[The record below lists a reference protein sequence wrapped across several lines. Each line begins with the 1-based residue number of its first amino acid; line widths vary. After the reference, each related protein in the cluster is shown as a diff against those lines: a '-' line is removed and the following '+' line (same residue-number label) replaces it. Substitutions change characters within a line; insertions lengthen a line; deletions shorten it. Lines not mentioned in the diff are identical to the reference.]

1 MQKNTEERMKS
12 NYILQSEIQLQ
23 KVRKII
29 QSLNIVKVWENIGA
43 TVNQVGSVKLGLLAK
58 HRDIDFHIYTDELN
72 TKESFDVIAALCAHP
87 RVKKCEFNNL
97 ADTEENC
104 FEWHIWYKDEQNDLW
119 QIDMIQIKRGTQYDG
134 YFENVATQ
142 ILSQMTPVQKETIL
156 KLKYET
162 PDNTKIS
169 GIEYYKAV
177 IQDNVQTYEE
187 LLNWRKKHSFA
198 GIIEW

>member
-1 MQKNTEERMKS
+1 MKS

-23 KVRKII
+23 KAQKII
-29 QSLNIVKVWENIGA
+29 QSLNIVKMWENFGA

-58 HRDIDFHIYTDELN
+58 HRDIDFHIYTDELDVKN
-72 TKESFDVIAALCAHP
+72 SFNAIVELCANTH
-87 RVKKCEFNNL
+87 VKKCGFTNL
-97 ADTEENC
+97 AETEENC
-104 FEWHIWYKDEQNDLW
+104 FEWHIWYEDEQKALW
-119 QIDMIQIKRGTQYDG
+119 QIDMIQIKRGTIYEG
-134 YFENVATQ
+134 YFENVAEQ
-142 ILSQMTPVQKETIL
+142 ILKQMTAMQKETIL

-162 PDNTKIS
+162 PDDVKIS

-187 LLNWRKKHSFA
+187 LLRWRAEHQFN

>member
-29 QSLNIVKVWENIGA
+29 QSLYIVKVCENIGA

-142 ILSQMTPVQKETIL
+142 ILNQMTPVQKETIL

-162 PDNTKIS
+162 PDNTKII

>member
-1 MQKNTEERMKS
+1 MKN
-12 NYILQSEIQLQ
+12 NYILQSEKQQQ
-23 KVRKII
+23 KALKII
-29 QSLNIVKVWENIGA
+29 QSLQLIKLWEKNGA

-72 TKESFDVIAALCAHP
+72 VKDSFAIISELCANP
-87 RVKKCEFNNL
+87 QVKKCEFTNL

-104 FEWHIWYKDEQNDLW
+104 FEWHLFYEDEQNELW
-119 QIDMIQIKRGTQYDG
+119 QIDMIQIKRGSQYDG

-142 ILSQMTPVQKETIL
+142 ILQQMTPSQKEIIL

-162 PDNTKIS
+162 PNEVKIS

-177 IQDNVQTYEE
+177 IQDGAKTYED
-187 LLNWRKKHSFA
+187 LLEWRKKHPLN

>member
-1 MQKNTEERMKS
+1 MQRHKEENMNSK
-12 NYILQSEIQLQ
+12 YIAQSETQLQ
-23 KVRKII
+23 KAREII
-29 QSLNIVKVWENIGA
+29 DSLQLAEVWEQIGA
-43 TVNQVGSVKLGLLAK
+43 KVNQVGSVKLGLLAK
-58 HRDIDFHIYTDELN
+58 HRDIDFHIYTDELDV
-72 TKESFDVIAALCAHP
+72 KESFGIMAALCAHP
-87 RVKKCEFNNL
+87 QVKKCEFTNL

-104 FEWHIWYKDEQNDLW
+104 FEWHIWYEDEMQALW
-119 QIDMIQIKRGTQYDG
+119 QIDLIQIKRGTQYDG

-142 ILSQMTPVQKETIL
+142 ILNQMTPAQKETIL

-177 IQDNVQTYEE
+177 IQDNVHTYEE
-187 LLNWRKKHSFA
+187 LLNWRKSHSFA

>member
-1 MQKNTEERMKS
+1 MKN
-12 NYILQSEIQLQ
+12 NYILQSEKQQQ
-23 KVRKII
+23 KALKII
-29 QSLNIVKVWENIGA
+29 QSLQLIKLWEKNGA

-72 TKESFDVIAALCAHP
+72 VKDSFAVISELCANPH
-87 RVKKCEFNNL
+87 VKKCEFTNL

-104 FEWHIWYKDEQNDLW
+104 FEWHLFYEDEQNELW
-119 QIDMIQIKRGTQYDG
+119 QIDMIQIKRGSQYDG

-142 ILSQMTPVQKETIL
+142 ILQQMTPSQKEIIL

-162 PDNTKIS
+162 PNEVKIS

-177 IQDNVQTYEE
+177 IQDGAKTYED
-187 LLNWRKKHSFA
+187 LLEWRKKHPLN

>member
-1 MQKNTEERMKS
+1 MKS

-23 KVRKII
+23 KAQKII
-29 QSLNIVKVWENIGA
+29 QSLNIVKIWENIGA

-58 HRDIDFHIYTDELN
+58 HRDIDFHIYTDELDV
-72 TKESFDVIAALCAHP
+72 KSSFRAITELCINPH
-87 RVKKCEFNNL
+87 VKKCEFTNL
-97 ADTEENC
+97 AETEENC
-104 FEWHIWYKDEQNDLW
+104 FEWHIWYEDEQKALW
-119 QIDMIQIKRGTQYDG
+119 QIDMIQIKRGTIYDG
-134 YFENVATQ
+134 YFENVAEQ
-142 ILSQMTPVQKETIL
+142 ILKQMTAMQKETIL

-162 PDNTKIS
+162 PDDVKIS

-187 LLNWRKKHSFA
+187 LLRWRAEHQFS

>member
-1 MQKNTEERMKS
+1 MNSKYTV
-12 NYILQSEIQLQ
+12 QSEIQLQ
-23 KVRKII
+23 KAKEII
-29 QSLNIVKVWENIGA
+29 EYLQVDELWGKNGA

-72 TKESFDVIAALCAHP
+72 VKKSFCVMAELCAHP
-87 RVKKCEFNNL
+87 QIKKCEFTNL

-104 FEWHIWYKDEQNDLW
+104 FEWHLFYEDEQRELW
-119 QIDMIQIKRGTQYDG
+119 QIDMIQIKRGSQYDG
-134 YFENVATQ
+134 YFENVAAQ
-142 ILSQMTPVQKETIL
+142 ILQQMTSSQKEIIL

-162 PDNTKIS
+162 PNEVKIS

-177 IQDNVQTYEE
+177 IQDGAKTYED
-187 LLNWRKKHSFA
+187 LLEWRKKHPLN

>member
-43 TVNQVGSVKLGLLAK
+43 KVNKVGSVKLGLLAK
-58 HRDIDFHIYTDELN
+58 NRDIDFHNYTDELN

-104 FEWHIWYKDEQNDLW
+104 FEWHIWYEDEQNDLW

-142 ILSQMTPVQKETIL
+142 ILNQMTPVQKETIL

>member
-1 MQKNTEERMKS
+1 MKS
-12 NYILQSEIQLQ
+12 NYILQSEMQLQ
-23 KVRKII
+23 KAQKII
-29 QSLNIVKVWENIGA
+29 QSLNIVRVWGNIGA
-43 TVNQVGSVKLGLLAK
+43 IVNQVGSVKLGLLAK

-72 TKESFDVIAALCAHP
+72 VKDSFAVISELCANPH
-87 RVKKCEFNNL
+87 VKKCEFTNL

-104 FEWHIWYKDEQNDLW
+104 FEWHLFYEDEQNELW
-119 QIDMIQIKRGTQYDG
+119 QIDMIQIKRGSQYDG
-134 YFENVATQ
+134 YFENVAVQ
-142 ILSQMTPVQKETIL
+142 ILKQMTAMQKEIVL

-162 PDNTKIS
+162 PDDVKIS

-187 LLNWRKKHSFA
+187 LLRWRAGHQFN

>member
-187 LLNWRKKHSFA
+187 LLNWRKN
-198 GIIEW
+198 IVLQV

>member
-1 MQKNTEERMKS
+1 MKN
-12 NYILQSEIQLQ
+12 NYILQSEKQQQ
-23 KVRKII
+23 KALKII
-29 QSLNIVKVWENIGA
+29 QSLQLIKLWEKNGA

-72 TKESFDVIAALCAHP
+72 VKDSFAIISELCANP
-87 RVKKCEFNNL
+87 QVKKCEFTNL

-104 FEWHIWYKDEQNDLW
+104 FEWHLFYEDEQNELW
-119 QIDMIQIKRGTQYDG
+119 QIDIIQIKRGSQYDG
-134 YFENVATQ
+134 YFESVATQ
-142 ILSQMTPVQKETIL
+142 ILQQMTPSQKEIIL

-162 PDNTKIS
+162 PNEVKIS

-177 IQDNVQTYEE
+177 IQDGAKTYED
-187 LLNWRKKHSFA
+187 LLEWRKKHPLN